1 MKMTNEK
8 KNEVTIKKKAEKK
21 KNVRWPLIIYDLAV
35 FIIAS
40 LILLVIYRG
49 MEKLSVS
56 GIVEQMIL
64 AGVCVFSA
72 RLIGNI
78 YGQVWRY
85 GGIQCCIRL
94 LATDSVAFLAYFCLE
109 LLLPIPKVTF
119 ARMLSLISV
128 NLLGALAMRMMYRYA
143 YKCGN
148 QENLRGKILA
158 KLLYMVSG
166 LESGCDKEVQKI
178 KVAIIGAGRVGV
190 SLAEELWNNEE
201 SAYIPRCFVDVAKE
215 KVGREIHDIPVYSED
230 EATFEKL
237 GELEVQEI
245 IFAIPSMEAEKK
257 KKLYNYYKDA
267 GYKLKVY
274 DYPTMYAAGGKR
286 HLREFDIEELLFRKP
301 IVVADERTNA
311 YYKGKVVLITGGGG
325 SIGSELCRQLAK
337 MEPKKIIILDIY
349 ENGAYDVQQELK
361 IAYGN
366 KLDLQIEICSIT
378 HKKALKRVFD
388 KYHPQIIINAAA
400 HKHVPLMEHN
410 CIEAIY
416 NNVFGTKNLVDLCEE
431 YHAERFMMVS
441 TDKAVNPT
449 NVMGATKRMCEM
461 IVQSASTHGTVK
473 YSATRF
479 GNVLGSAGS
488 VIPLFKRQIA
498 NGGPVTITDKR
509 IIRYFMTIPE
519 ASQLVLQSGAIAH
532 NGELFVLDMGQPVK
546 ILDLAENM
554 IRLSGV
560 QGISI
565 QEIGLRPGEK
575 LFEELLVKTEDLD
588 KTSNRMIFI
597 ERDTALSAEEIGRK
611 LEILKEACEQ
621 EDDLVAK
628 EALRSVVPTFRR
640 PEDVNKEVVVE
651 DKRKEHKKTGM
662 KVAVF

>member
-1 MKMTNEK
+1 MNITNEK
-8 KNEVTIKKKAEKK
+8 NKNLNYTQQ
-21 KNVRWPLIIYDLAV
+21 KNSLNIRWMLVGYDLIVYAIVAV
-35 FIIAS
+35 
-40 LILLVIYRG
+40 ILLVIYGG
-49 MEKLSVS
+49 MDKLSS
-56 GIVEQMIL
+56 TGILQQVCL
-64 AGVCVFSA
+64 SAGCIFAA
-72 RLIGNI
+72 RLLGKI

-85 GGIQCCIRL
+85 GGIQCYIRL
-94 LATDSVAFLAYFCLE
+94 LFTDSIAFIVYLCLE
-109 LLLPIPKVTF
+109 LLLPVQKMTF
-119 ARMLSLISV
+119 ARMLSLASM
-128 NLLGALAMRMMYRYA
+128 NLLGALALRMLYRYA

-148 QENLRGKILA
+148 QKTVGG
-158 KLLYMVSG
+158 KLLSILLRLFSG
-166 LESGCDKEVQKI
+166 IEAGNDKEVQKI

-190 SLAEELWNNEE
+190 SFAEDLLNSDEA
-201 SAYIPRCFVDVAKE
+201 AYIPRCFIDINE
-215 KVGREIHDIPVYSED
+215 NKVGREIQGLPVWSED
-230 EATFEKL
+230 EATFRKL
-237 GELEVQEI
+237 NEYEVQEI
-245 IFAIPSMEAEKK
+245 VFAIPSMDAEKK
-257 KKLYNYYKDA
+257 KTLYEYYKNA

-274 DYPTMYAAGGKR
+274 DYPTVYAAGGKR

-301 IVVADERTNA
+301 LVVSDEHTNE

-337 MEPKKIIILDIY
+337 MQPKQIVILDIY

-378 HKKALKRVFD
+378 HRKALEKVFE

-410 CIEAIY
+410 CVEAIY
-416 NNVFGTKNLVDLCEE
+416 NNVFGTQNLVELCEE
-431 YHAERFMMVS
+431 YGAERFMMVS

-461 IVQSASTHGTVK
+461 IVQSASTHGKVK

-498 NGGPVTITDKR
+498 NGGPVTVTDKR

-519 ASQLVLQSGAIAH
+519 ASQLVLQSGAIAN

-546 ILDLAENM
+546 IMDLAENM

-560 QGISI
+560 QGI
-565 QEIGLRPGEK
+565 EIIETGLRPGEK
-575 LFEELLVKTEDLD
+575 LYEELLVKTEELD
-588 KTSNRMIFI
+588 KTDNSMIFI
-597 ERDTALSAEEIGRK
+597 ERDTPVSEEEINK
-611 LEILKEACEQ
+611 KIQILRNACDTG
-621 EDDLVAK
+621 DDLIAK
-628 EALRSVVPTFRR
+628 EALRSIVPTFKT
-640 PEDVNKEVVVE
+640 PEEVNKEI
-651 DKRKEHKKTGM
+651 
-662 KVAVF
+662 A

>member
-8 KNEVTIKKKAEKK
+8 KNDVTIKKKAEEK

-40 LILLVIYRG
+40 MILLDIYRG

-85 GGIQCCIRL
+85 GGIQCYIRL
-94 LATDSVAFLAYFCLE
+94 LATDSIAFFAYFCLE

-119 ARMLSLISV
+119 ARMLSLISM

-166 LESGCDKEVQKI
+166 LESDCDKEVQKI

-190 SLAEELWNNEE
+190 SLAEELLNNEE
-201 SAYIPRCFVDVAKE
+201 SAYIPRCFIDVAKE

-230 EATFEKL
+230 EATFTKL

-257 KKLYNYYKDA
+257 KKLYNYYKEA

-311 YYKGKVVLITGGGG
+311 YYKDKVVLITGGGG
-325 SIGSELCRQLAK
+325 SIGSELCRQLSK
-337 MEPKKIIILDIY
+337 MNPKKIIILDIY

-498 NGGPVTITDKR
+498 NGGPVTVTDKR

-519 ASQLVLQSGAIAH
+519 ASQLVLQSGAIAN

-546 ILDLAENM
+546 IMDLAENM

-560 QGISI
+560 QGISVI
-565 QEIGLRPGEK
+565 ETGLRPGEK

-588 KTSNRMIFI
+588 KTSNSMIFI
-597 ERDTALSAEEIGRK
+597 ERDTALSAEEIDRK

-640 PEDVNKEVVVE
+640 PEDVNKEVTVE
-651 DKRKEHKKTGM
+651 DKKKEHKKSGM